1 MSMWTSVPTSIST
14 FFPYVS
20 VDVCSYVNIYCP
32 YVSMSTYVL
41 GQYLRL
47 SMSVSM
53 SVLFL
58 RQYLRLSVCQ
68 CRRLFL
74 ARSMSM
80 SLPVTI
86 STYAPTSIS
95 TSLPIYQRRHIPA
108 SISTSLPIYQR
119 RRIFLRQYLRLSLS
133 IKVDVYV
140 YAHELVPSELV
151 FTDTCGCQFRRT
163 PKPLPATAE
172 CRSAGWGYG

>member
-95 TSLPIYQRRHIPA
+95 TSLPIC
-108 SISTSLPIYQR
+108 QR